1 MYRINSYFC
10 NETKIFL
17 LGNKNFSAKY
27 KKETRIFFKIPHL
40 IKKRTMKIN
49 KLCWMMA
56 IIAIVGCT
64 NKQKETPEEALTL
77 SGLKR
82 SNFQTVVDGDS
93 TDLYVLKNANGVEVC
108 VTNYGGRIVSVM
120 VPDKNGY
127 MQDVVLG
134 FDSIQDYINIPNNF
148 GATIGRYGNRIAH
161 GKITVAGVEYQL
173 PQNNYGHTLHGGD
186 EGFDTKVFG
195 AEQPDSQTVVL
206 SYLSPDGE
214 AGFPGNLNVKVTMKL
229 TDDNAIDI
237 GYEAE
242 TDKETVVNLTNHS
255 YFNLSGNPIN
265 TILDHVLMIN
275 ADNYTPIDS
284 TFMTTGKIEPVEG
297 TPMDFRTPT
306 PVGERIDSD
315 FEQLKFGKGYDHN
328 WVLNTKGDISQL
340 AAAVYC
346 PQTNIRLEV
355 YTIEPGLQVY
365 TGNFLDGTI
374 IGKKGIVYNKRTA
387 ICLETQ
393 KFPDSPNKPDWPSP
407 YLKPGEKY
415 TSRCIYKFSIQN

>member
-1 MYRINSYFC
+1 
-10 NETKIFL
+10 
-17 LGNKNFSAKY
+17 
-27 KKETRIFFKIPHL
+27 
-40 IKKRTMKIN
+40 MKIN

-64 NKQKETPEEALTL
+64 NKQKETSEEALTL

-134 FDSIQDYINIPNNF
+134 FDSIKDYINIPNNF

-186 EGFDTKVFG
+186 EGFDTKVFK

-265 TILDHVLMIN
+265 TILDHILMIN
-275 ADNYTPIDS
+275 ADGYTPIDS

-355 YTIEPGLQVY
+355 YTTEPGLQVY